1 MQNLQNGTD
10 PFVGFLEYSID
21 RNERKGGM
29 KVTKEKNPYATNR
42 GGKITAPHPDVEEVK
57 SAAIKGGEKDL
68 RG

>member
-1 MQNLQNGTD
+1 
-10 PFVGFLEYSID
+10 
-21 RNERKGGM
+21 M